1 MTTPRHP
8 VRAPRRGPH
17 ALALALVAPVVFALV
32 GCTAFPG
39 WGGTPSDRTET
50 SSDEAS
56 AAAEA
61 EGESTESDESALRT
75 QAESCD
81 WDAPALSSGAGSAPN
96 GSEGELHTT
105 IIGAWQH
112 THFDTGGGYE
122 AVTADI
128 RYVFPSSER
137 LLYCQ
142 HVEGVTDHRENATD
156 ITWDG
161 TRIVL
166 PVAAPGWVVLAWDAD
181 TMVWLNRAD
190 DSHYLLQRR

>member
-1 MTTPRHP
+1 
-8 VRAPRRGPH
+8 
-17 ALALALVAPVVFALV
+17 LALALVAPVVFALV

-39 WGGTPSDRTET
+39 LGDTPSDRTET
-50 SSDEAS
+50 SSGEAS
-56 AAAEA
+56 AGPEA
-61 EGESTESDESALRT
+61 QNHSTESGEHALRT
-75 QAESCD
+75 QGESCD
-81 WDAPALSSGAGSAPN
+81 WDTPALRSDGSSAPH

-105 IIGAWQH
+105 IVGAWQH
-112 THFDTGGGYE
+112 THFDSGGGYE

-128 RYVFPSSER
+128 RYVFPSSGR

-156 ITWDG
+156 ISWDD

-166 PVAAPGWVVLAWDAD
+166 PVAAPGWVVIAWDAD